1 MINNHGISLK
11 EMIMLLCILLF
22 CLLLVCFY
30 GESLG
35 SSLLNNDNKD
45 NNDNNYIK
53 SEIKKE
59 SKSDSHYKDYELKMK
74 EAAKRYISFYDYKSF
89 SDDVIITLNTMINTG
104 FIEKLYDGGEVCSGY
119 VVIKDTNDDFVINE
133 YLECPN
139 YVTGR

>member
-11 EMIMLLCILLF
+11 EMILLLCILLF

-53 SEIKKE
+53 NERGCKEI
-59 SKSDSHYKDYELKMK
+59 YFFL
-74 EAAKRYISFYDYKSF
+74 R
-89 SDDVIITLNTMINTG
+89 L
-104 FIEKLYDGGEVCSGY
+104 
-119 VVIKDTNDDFVINE
+119 
-133 YLECPN
+133 
-139 YVTGR
+139 